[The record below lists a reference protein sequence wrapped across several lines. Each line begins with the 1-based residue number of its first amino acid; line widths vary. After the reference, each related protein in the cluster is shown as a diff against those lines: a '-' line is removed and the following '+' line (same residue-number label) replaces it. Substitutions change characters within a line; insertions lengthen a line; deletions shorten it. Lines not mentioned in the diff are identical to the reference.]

1 MTGRS
6 QHSYDSLREYL
17 AGNEKNDNDIVNV
30 VLSGAVNSGQETDNL
45 ISILFSFSYFSHH
58 TTLLHSLTSLHLI
71 YLFLKGVPVAGR
83 LLCDKAVSLF
93 GVYVRE
99 WGETDWTGH
108 DEVTLLTGG
117 GPTSGRLPDRPPAAS
132 TQAYQHSGSGWRERG
147 ETGDWWGHRA
157 QTDKQQ
163 PPLSLSLSSQRSVVT
178 GLARYLMR
186 NLRKN
191 NGQAWAPGRGA
202 QHRREF

>member
-17 AGNEKNDNDIVNV
+17 AGNENNDNDIVNV

-45 ISILFSFSYFSHH
+45 ISILLSFLYSSHH
-58 TTLLHSLTSLHLI
+58 TTLLQSLTSLHLI
-71 YLFLKGVPVAGR
+71 YLFLKVVPVAGR

-132 TQAYQHSGSGWRERG
+132 TQAYQHSGSGWREREERL
-147 ETGDWWGHRA
+147 ETVGATEHRQINNNHHA
-157 QTDKQQ
+157 AATRMGRLAVIRQTV
-163 PPLSLSLSSQRSVVT
+163 PGVPNNPCAA
-178 GLARYLMR
+178 ARKR
-186 NLRKN
+186 C
-191 NGQAWAPGRGA
+191 
-202 QHRREF
+202 